1 MEKSAD
7 FREQYRKELQKLHNG
22 DEESLTMRERERFGL
37 LCSIEEMRASQ
48 YKRMK
53 NEKKWKAIDGVFYP
67 FLYETARIQGGCVEL
82 KLDEE
87 TLVCQLIYEGDCLT
101 VDHDVFSN
109 MESFLAV
116 VSASD
121 DIYVS
126 EKEGGFRIQFI
137 FQVYDLILIEDH
149 FERIKEIEEKIEKL
163 SGKPIL

>member
-22 DEESLTMRERERFGL
+22 DEESLTMREWERFGL

-53 NEKKWKAIDGVFYP
+53 NEKKWKTIDEVFYP
-67 FLYETARIQGGCVEL
+67 FLYETARIQGGRVEL

-126 EKEGGFRIQFI
+126 EKEGEFRIQFI